1 MIRQTTIKNS
11 IKCDGIGLHTGK
23 KVRLTLRPAPT
34 NEGIVFF
41 RTDVTPTERIAAHC
55 GNVTSTD
62 LSTTIAT
69 SPTRP
74 SISTIEH
81 LMSAFAGLGIDN
93 AYVDVDGPE
102 VPIMDGSSA
111 PFVFL
116 IQSAGKVEQH
126 RFKRVI
132 RVKKQVS
139 CEIEDK
145 WIKIEP
151 YNGFK
156 IDYSIDFN
164 HPVFNNKPA
173 SISLDFKD
181 TSYIQDISRARTF
194 GFVDQIEALL
204 KKGLCKGG
212 SVDNAI
218 LIDDYHIVN
227 EDGLRYADEFV
238 RHKALDCLGDL
249 SLFGAT
255 ILGKIT
261 AHKSGHQLNTALTKA
276 LIADPSSWE
285 IVINGFEDTDFEE
298 APEGFV
304 AAYG

>member
-1 MIRQTTIKNS
+1 MIRQTTLKNS
-11 IKCDGIGLHTGK
+11 IKCRGVGLHTGK
-23 KVRLTLRPAPT
+23 RVNLTLRPAPT

-41 RTDVTPTERIAAHC
+41 RTDVSPIERIAAHC

-74 SISTIEH
+74 SVATIEH
-81 LMSAFAGLGIDN
+81 LMSAFKGLGIDN
-93 AYVDVDGPE
+93 AYVDIDGPE
-102 VPIMDGSSA
+102 VPIMDGSAA

-116 IQSAGKVEQH
+116 IQSAGKIEQDKYKRTIRIKKKVEY
-126 RFKRVI
+126 RVGDKFI
-132 RVKKQVS
+132 R
-139 CEIEDK
+139 
-145 WIKIEP
+145 IEP

-164 HPVFNNKPA
+164 HPVFNDKPA
-173 SISLDFKD
+173 SISLDFKN

-212 SVDNAI
+212 SVNNAI
-218 LIDDYHIVN
+218 VIDDYHIVN

-249 SLFGAT
+249 SLFGST

-261 AHKSGHQLNTALTKA
+261 AHKSGHEMNTMLTRR
-276 LIADPSSWE
+276 LLADGSSYE
-285 IVINGFEDTDFEE
+285 VVINGFEDTDYPE
-298 APEGFV
+298 ASERLIEAF
-304 AAYG
+304 

>member
-1 MIRQTTIKNS
+1 MIRQTTLKNS
-11 IKCDGIGLHTGK
+11 IKCRGVGLHTGK
-23 KVRLTLRPAPT
+23 RVNLTLRPAPT

-41 RTDVTPTERIAAHC
+41 RTDVSPTERIAAHC

-74 SISTIEH
+74 SVATIEH

-93 AYVDVDGPE
+93 AYVDIDGPE
-102 VPIMDGSSA
+102 VPIMDGSAA

-116 IQSAGKVEQH
+116 IQSAGKVDQH
-126 RFKRVI
+126 RLKRVV
-132 RVKKQVS
+132 RVKKP
-139 CEIEDK
+139 CIYRKDDK
-145 WIKIEP
+145 FIKIEP

-164 HPVFNNKPA
+164 HPVFNDKPA

-212 SVDNAI
+212 SVNNAI

-238 RHKALDCLGDL
+238 RHKALDCLGDI

-261 AHKSGHQLNTALTKA
+261 AHKSGHQMNTMLTKC
-276 LIADPSSWE
+276 LIADPSSYE
-285 IVINGFEDTDFEE
+285 IVINGFEDIDFPE
-298 APEGFV
+298 ASERLIEAF
-304 AAYG
+304 

>member
-1 MIRQTTIKNS
+1 MIRQTTLKNS
-11 IKCDGIGLHTGK
+11 IKCKGIGLHTGK
-23 KVRLTLRPAPT
+23 KVSLTLRPAPT

-41 RTDVTPTERIAAHC
+41 RTDVTPIERIAAHC

-74 SISTIEH
+74 SITTIEH
-81 LMSAFAGLGIDN
+81 LMSAFKGLGIDN
-93 AYVDVDGPE
+93 AYVDIDGPE
-102 VPIMDGSSA
+102 VPIMDGSSS

-126 RFKRVI
+126 RYKRTI
-132 RVKKQVS
+132 RIKKKVTYKMD
-139 CEIEDK
+139 DK

-156 IDYSIDFN
+156 INYSIDFN

-173 SISLDFKD
+173 AISLDFKD

-194 GFVDQIEALL
+194 GFVDQIEALME
-204 KKGLCKGG
+204 KGLCKGG
-212 SVDNAI
+212 SVNNAI

-238 RHKALDCLGDL
+238 RHTVLDCLGDI
-249 SLFGAT
+249 SLFGANM
-255 ILGKIT
+255 LGKIT
-261 AHKSGHQLNTALTKA
+261 AHKSGHSMNTMLTRRI
-276 LIADPSSWE
+276 IADPSSYE
-285 IVINGFEDTDFEE
+285 IVINGFEDTDFTE
-298 APEGFV
+298 ASESFV
-304 AAYG
+304 AAF

>member
-1 MIRQTTIKNS
+1 MIRQTTLKNS
-11 IKCDGIGLHTGK
+11 IKCKGIGLHTGK
-23 KVRLTLRPAPT
+23 KVSLTLRPAPT

-41 RTDVTPTERIAAHC
+41 RTDVTPIERIAAHC

-74 SISTIEH
+74 SIATIEH
-81 LMSAFAGLGIDN
+81 LMSAFKGLGIDN
-93 AYVDVDGPE
+93 AYVDIDGPE
-102 VPIMDGSSA
+102 VPIMDGSSS

-126 RFKRVI
+126 RYKRTI
-132 RVKKQVS
+132 RIKKKVTYKMD
-139 CEIEDK
+139 DK

-156 IDYSIDFN
+156 INYSIDFN

-173 SISLDFKD
+173 AISLDFKD

-194 GFVDQIEALL
+194 GFVDQIEALME
-204 KKGLCKGG
+204 KGLCKGG
-212 SVDNAI
+212 SVNNAI

-238 RHKALDCLGDL
+238 RHKVLDCLGDI
-249 SLFGAT
+249 SLFGANM
-255 ILGKIT
+255 LGKIT
-261 AHKSGHQLNTALTKA
+261 AHKSGHSMNTMLTRRI
-276 LIADPSSWE
+276 IADPTSYE
-285 IVINGFEDTDFEE
+285 IVINGFEDTDFTE
-298 APEGFV
+298 ASESLV
-304 AAYG
+304 AAF

>member
-55 GNVTSTD
+55 GNVTSTE

-69 SPTRP
+69 SPSRP
-74 SISTIEH
+74 SIATIEH
-81 LMSAFAGLGIDN
+81 LMSAFKGLGIDN
-93 AYVDVDGPE
+93 AYVDIDGPE
-102 VPIMDGSSA
+102 VPIMDGSAA

-116 IQSAGKVEQH
+116 IQSAGVSEQD
-126 RFKRVI
+126 RFKRTVRIKKMVEYVVGDKFI
-132 RVKKQVS
+132 R
-139 CEIEDK
+139 
-145 WIKIEP
+145 IEP

-164 HPVFNNKPA
+164 HPVFNDKPA

-212 SVDNAI
+212 SVNNAI

-227 EDGLRYADEFV
+227 EDGLRYVDEFV

-249 SLFGAT
+249 SLFGST

-261 AHKSGHQLNTALTKA
+261 AHKSGHQMNTMLTRQ
-276 LIADPSSWE
+276 LLSDGSSYE
-285 IVINGFEDTDFEE
+285 IVINGLEDTDFTE
-298 APEGFV
+298 ASERLV
-304 AAYG
+304 ASF